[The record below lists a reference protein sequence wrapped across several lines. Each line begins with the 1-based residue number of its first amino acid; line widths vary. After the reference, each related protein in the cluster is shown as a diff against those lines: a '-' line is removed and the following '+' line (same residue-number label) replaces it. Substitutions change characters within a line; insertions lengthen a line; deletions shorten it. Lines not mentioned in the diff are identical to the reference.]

1 MDQFRFK
8 GKGYGE
14 TTVFKAGKMRDILE
28 RQRARL
34 QQIRFDIEM
43 QTLYRETQHFPARQ
57 KPVGTSENRNE
68 ILVDSLL
75 VGFGWFFQPLYGKA
89 ARFEKRDAEFV
100 SPYPLRCVS
109 ARGKE
114 IQRDESNDEK
124 FPERA

>member
-1 MDQFRFK
+1 MDQLRLK
-8 GKGYGE
+8 GKSDGE
-14 TTVFKAGKMRDILE
+14 TAAFEPGKLRDILE
-28 RQRARL
+28 RQRMRL

-43 QTLYRETQHFPARQ
+43 QTLYCETQNLPASQ
-57 KPVGTSENRNE
+57 KSVGTSESRNQVL
-68 ILVDSLL
+68 IDSLL
-75 VGFGWFFQPLYGKA
+75 IGCGRFFQSLRRKA
-89 ARFEKRDAEFV
+89 PRFEKRDAEFV